1 MGEKKKKRFK
11 MPGAMILL
19 FFVLIFVAVLTWFI
33 PVSVVTKDDNGERL
47 VHYNS
52 AFDADGNVVEDAGT
66 NPAGIWDVFMAP
78 IRGFAKG
85 ADVSVSILV
94 SGAFLAIINYV
105 GAMDAGVG
113 ALLKRYS
120 GKKLLAL
127 LMLLFALMGTVY
139 GAWEEFPAYALV
151 LIPLCVKAGYDVLT
165 GFEVLFIGAVIGNMA
180 SVVNPYSTGVAVSAI
195 NNPELSLG
203 TGILMRILLF
213 VVLYLV
219 GTALVIRYA
228 ERVRRDSGLS
238 VVLGMEVNTLVGEIG
253 NEMPQLTKK
262 RKWSLFVFALM
273 IVIIII
279 GYIPWGSI
287 PCGSQTMYEVINYP
301 QIWLTEHAPAVA
313 NLLGLNSF
321 SWWGD
326 WYFDEFTYM
335 MLLGSVV
342 VAMINRLSLQE
353 FSREFIAGARSLV
366 SITLV
371 VAVSRGI
378 TLIMGS
384 GTSGMSVTF
393 VYWIRNLLSGVPV
406 WLFAIAAVATYCISA
421 LFIQGTS
428 STAGI
433 TMPILG
439 AVAFT
444 LFAGSHIG
452 SAGGQMLLISCFT
465 LGLNFTASGLYPEAT
480 KMGVLELTNIPY
492 PIYIKHVIG
501 ILVPMLLAGT
511 AVLVISPYIGL
522 L

>member
-1 MGEKKKKRFK
+1 MAKKKYK
-11 MPGAMILL
+11 MPGSMILL
-19 FFVLIFVAVLTWFI
+19 FFVLIFVAAMTWFI
-33 PVSVVTKDDNGERL
+33 PVSVVTRNDEGERI
-47 VHYNS
+47 VHYN
-52 AFDADGNVVEDAGT
+52 ATFDSDGNVIENAGT
-66 NPAGIWDVFMAP
+66 APVGIWDVFMAP

-85 ADVSVSILV
+85 ADVSTSILV

-113 ALLKRYS
+113 ALLKKYN

-151 LIPLCVKAGYDVLT
+151 IIPLCVRAGYDVLT
-165 GFEVLFIGAVIGNMA
+165 GFEVLFVGGVIGNMA
-180 SVVNPYSTGVAVSAI
+180 SVVNPYSTGIAVSAI

-203 TGILMRILLF
+203 TGILMR
-213 VVLYLV
+213 VVLFIVLYAAGTVLV
-219 GTALVIRYA
+219 LRYA
-228 ERVRRDSGLS
+228 ESVRKDPSRS
-238 VVLGMEVNTLVGEIG
+238 VVYGMDVNPLIDHSTAELPE
-253 NEMPQLTKK
+253 LTK
-262 RKWSLFVFALM
+262 RRVLSLAVFGIM
-273 IVIIII
+273 ILIIIM
-279 GYIPWGSI
+279 GYIPWASI
-287 PCGSQTMYEVINYP
+287 PCGDQTMYEIVNYP
-301 QIWLTEHAPAVA
+301 QVWLSEHVPVA
-313 NLLGLNSF
+313 ANFLGVNSF

-342 VAMINRLSLQE
+342 VAFINRLSLEE
-353 FSREFIAGARSLV
+353 FSREFIGGARSLV

-406 WLFAIAAVATYCISA
+406 WLFAIAAVATYCVSA

-439 AVAFT
+439 AVALT
-444 LFAGSHIG
+444 LFADSSIG
-452 SAGGQMLLISCFT
+452 SSGGQMLLISCFT

-492 PIYIKHVIG
+492 ASYIRHSLKIY
-501 ILVPMLLAGT
+501 VPMLLAGT

>member
-1 MGEKKKKRFK
+1 MTQKKFK
-11 MPGAMILL
+11 MPGSMILL
-19 FFVLIFVAVLTWFI
+19 FFVLIFVAVMTWFI
-33 PVSVVTKDDNGERL
+33 PVSVVTRNDDGERI
-47 VHYNS
+47 VHYNAS
-52 AFDADGNVVEDAGT
+52 FDADGNVVENAGT
-66 NPAGIWDVFMAP
+66 NPAGLWDVFMAP
-78 IRGFAKG
+78 IRGFAAG
-85 ADVSVSILV
+85 ADVSASILV

-113 ALLKRYS
+113 ALLKRYN

-139 GAWEEFPAYALV
+139 GAWEEFPAYALII
-151 LIPLCVKAGYDVLT
+151 IPLCVKAGYDVLT

-195 NNPELSLG
+195 NNPDLSLG
-203 TGILMRILLF
+203 TGILMRVVLF
-213 VVLYLV
+213 VVLYV
-219 GTALVIRYA
+219 IGTALVLRYA
-228 ERVRRDSGLS
+228 ESVRKDPARSAVSGMDVNSLVDQSSKELPELTRRRILS
-238 VVLGMEVNTLVGEIG
+238 LLVFGI
-253 NEMPQLTKK
+253 
-262 RKWSLFVFALM
+262 M
-273 IVIIII
+273 ILIIIM
-279 GYIPWGSI
+279 GYIPWASI
-287 PCGSQTMYEVINYP
+287 PCGSQTMYEVVNYP
-301 QIWLTEHAPAVA
+301 QIWLSEHIPAAA
-313 NLLGLNSF
+313 NLLGINSF

-326 WYFDEFTYM
+326 WYFNEFTYM
-335 MLLGSVV
+335 MLFGSVI
-342 VAMINRLSLQE
+342 VAIINRLSLEE

-366 SITLV
+366 SIILV

-406 WLFAIAAVATYCISA
+406 WLFAIAAVVTYCISA

-444 LFAGSHIG
+444 LFADSHIG

-492 PIYIKHVIG
+492 TTYIRHSLKIY
-501 ILVPMLLAGT
+501 VPMLLAGT